1 MILCATVDFEH
12 LMDKTL
18 GAHHESRQPGLH
30 RHRDSCHRCDE
41 PVVLIPEELAAARVA
56 YRVQAG
62 GHALAENTIRE
73 RYHRLWA
80 LIAEAIARCDQATVY
95 DNSGIKGPLIVA
107 QMSDGFI
114 VGSPVWPHWT
124 PPVLQSHWPT
134 GLFATPCANE
144 RIIGR
149 PAWLRSGRRWR
160 PRRGG
165 SGCSHTPG
173 RRWPHAWPQSAHAG
187 RSNA

>member
-1 MILCATVDFEH
+1 MRRSVGCSPSSPLTSSSGMSVASPNAAAF
-12 LMDKTL
+12 L
-18 GAHHESRQPGLH
+18 
-30 RHRDSCHRCDE
+30 
-41 PVVLIPEELAAARVA
+41 ELARHSKVINAQRSIWRPILECRASSRKRQHSGSRRSCLNCWSGGCSASTLQTVARLTPSAA
-56 YRVQAG
+56 
-62 GHALAENTIRE
+62 
-73 RYHRLWA
+73 
-80 LIAEAIARCDQATVY
+80 AI
-95 DNSGIKGPLIVA
+95 GMG
-107 QMSDGFI
+107 DGFI
-114 VGSPVWPHWT
+114 VGSPVWPHWA